1 MPARS
6 LWKGHIRL
14 SLVSV
19 PVRAYTASDSGGEVH
34 LRQLHRECHSPINY
48 RKVCPIHGEL
58 QASDIVS
65 GYEHSKGQFVIIDPA
80 EMEKL
85 RGESEK
91 SVSIE
96 GFVPEDAIDP
106 LLFTGKTYYLVP
118 DGPAGVK
125 PYALLHQ
132 GMIEEGRFAVAQ
144 VVLFGREHVA
154 VVRPMGRLLGMTT
167 LFYSGQ
173 VKEPA
178 AFDEEIPR
186 SEPSAEELKLARTL
200 IQASVIDEFDIAAY
214 KDNYATK
221 LNELIQKKVQGQE
234 IVAPPPAEQPK
245 VINLMDALKESL
257 AEARRKAPAAKGDAA
272 RKKMAPSA
280 RAPEAAARRKRKS
293 S

>member
-19 PVRAYTASDSGGEVH
+19 PVKAYTASDSGGEVH
-34 LRQLHRECHSPINY
+34 LRQLHRECNSPINY

-65 GYEHSKGQFVIIDPA
+65 GYEHSKGQFVIIDPG

-91 SVSIE
+91 SVSID
-96 GFVPEDAIDP
+96 GFVPRGAIDP
-106 LLFTGKTYYLVP
+106 LYFSGKTYYLVP

-132 GMIEEGRFAVAQ
+132 GMIDEERLAVAE

-154 VVRPMGRLLGMTT
+154 VLRPMGRLLAMTV

-178 AFDEEIPR
+178 AFDEEVQKA
-186 SEPSAEELKLARTL
+186 EPSPEELKLARTL
-200 IQASVIDEFDIAAY
+200 IQASAIDDFAIAKY
-214 KDNYATK
+214 KDNYAAK
-221 LNELIQKKVQGQE
+221 LTELIETKVRGQE
-234 IVAPPPAEQPK
+234 IVAPPAAEQPK

-257 AEARRKAPAAKGDAA
+257 AEARRKAPEPKEAP

-280 RAPEAAARRKRKS
+280 RGAEPARRKRKS